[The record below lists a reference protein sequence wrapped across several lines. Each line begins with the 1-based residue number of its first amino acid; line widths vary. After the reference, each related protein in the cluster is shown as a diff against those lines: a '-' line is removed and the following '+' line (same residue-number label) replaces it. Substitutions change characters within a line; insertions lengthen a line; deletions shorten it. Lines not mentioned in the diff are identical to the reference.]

1 MSIIVNIGMW
11 FERFVII
18 MSLHR
23 DYLPSSWSYYTPSW
37 PEVGFYLGS
46 FGLFFTCYF
55 LFAKYFP
62 VIAIAEIKFILKT
75 SGDKYKEEMK
85 PIDVQ
90 SEEEFIEQQAHHH

>member
-1 MSIIVNIGMW
+1 MSIVVNIGMW

-18 MSLHR
+18 MAVHR

-37 PEVGFYLGS
+37 PEVGFYLGT
-46 FGLFFTCYF
+46 FGLFFTCFF

-75 SGDKYKEEMK
+75 SGESYKENMK
-85 PIDVQ
+85 AI
-90 SEEEFIEQQAHHH
+90 EEESNEKFVEEYAHHH